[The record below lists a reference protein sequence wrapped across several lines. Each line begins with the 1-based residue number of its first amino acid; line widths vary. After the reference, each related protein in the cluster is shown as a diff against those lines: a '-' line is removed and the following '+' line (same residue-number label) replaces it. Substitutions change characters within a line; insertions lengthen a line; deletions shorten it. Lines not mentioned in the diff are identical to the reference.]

1 MEKAHQDETLAE
13 NYLNKYE
20 SFKNAA
26 KALSERV
33 KPGDL
38 VITCGAGN
46 IYQAGE
52 KLLDELKKNVSEK
65 EGK

>member
-1 MEKAHQDETLAE
+1 MVDD
-13 NYLNKYE
+13 
-20 SFKNAA
+20 AA

-33 KPGDL
+33 EPGDL

-52 KLLDELKKNVSEK
+52 KLLEELKKNVFEK